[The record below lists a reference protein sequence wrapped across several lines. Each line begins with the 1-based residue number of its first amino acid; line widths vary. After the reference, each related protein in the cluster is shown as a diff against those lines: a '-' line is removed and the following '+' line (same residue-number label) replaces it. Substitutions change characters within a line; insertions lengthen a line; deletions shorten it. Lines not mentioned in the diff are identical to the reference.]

1 MANILDMPDT
11 TSYFSRSD
19 IKSNRLMAVLS
30 YLSVLVLIPV
40 FAAKNSPYARFHAS
54 QGVNLL
60 ILSVL
65 WAIVS
70 GIIGAIVGAIVGA
83 IGAVVLSVLWGIVFW
98 VITIA
103 LVLMMVI
110 GILGALQGRA
120 RELPLIGG
128 FRILK

>member
-40 FAAKNSPYARFHAS
+40 FAAKNSPYARFHAA

-70 GIIGAIVGAIVGA
+70 GIIGAIVGA

-103 LVLMMVI
+103 LVLMMLI

>member
-1 MANILDMPDT
+1 MANMLDMPDT
-11 TSYFSRSD
+11 TSYYSKSD
-19 IKSNRLMAVLS
+19 IGRNRLMAALS

-40 FAAKNSPYARFHAS
+40 FAAKDSPYARFHAA

-65 WAIVS
+65 WAIVAA
-70 GIIGAIVGAIVGA
+70 IIGAIFGA
-83 IGAVVLSVLWGIVFW
+83 IGIGVLSVLWGIVFW

-103 LVLMMVI
+103 LALLMVI

>member
-1 MANILDMPDT
+1 MANMLDMPDT
-11 TSYFSRSD
+11 TSYYSKSD
-19 IKSNRLMAVLS
+19 IARNRLMAALS

-40 FAAKNSPYARFHAS
+40 FAAKDSPYARFHAA

-65 WAIVS
+65 WAIVAA
-70 GIIGAIVGAIVGA
+70 IIGAIFGA
-83 IGAVVLSVLWGIVFW
+83 IGVGVLSVLWGIVFW

-103 LVLMMVI
+103 LALLMVI

>member
-70 GIIGAIVGAIVGA
+70 GIIGAIVGAI
-83 IGAVVLSVLWGIVFW
+83 GAVVLSVLWGIVFW

-120 RELPLIGG
+120 RELPLIGS

>member
-70 GIIGAIVGAIVGA
+70 GIIGAIVGAI
-83 IGAVVLSVLWGIVFW
+83 GAVVLSVLWGIVFW

-120 RELPLIGG
+120 RELPLIGDV
-128 FRILK
+128 RILK

>member
-70 GIIGAIVGAIVGA
+70 GIISAIVGA

-120 RELPLIGG
+120 RERPLIGG

>member
-70 GIIGAIVGAIVGA
+70 GIIGAIVGAI
-83 IGAVVLSVLWGIVFW
+83 GAVVLSVLWGIVFW

>member
-40 FAAKNSPYARFHAS
+40 FAAKNSPYARFHAA

-70 GIIGAIVGAIVGA
+70 GIIGAIVGA

>member
-30 YLSVLVLIPV
+30 YLSVPVLIPV

-65 WAIVS
+65 GAIVS
-70 GIIGAIVGAIVGA
+70 GIIGAIVGA

>member
-70 GIIGAIVGAIVGA
+70 GIIGAIVGAIGT
-83 IGAVVLSVLWGIVFW
+83 VVLSVLWGIVFW